1 MGVLPGPAQY
11 GLRPVPD
18 TISLNLDHMLCIKTN
33 PVCGGAIKRISF
45 QNIQVGKV
53 GDANAPL
60 NMEMTGF
67 ADPSVSAIRE

>member
-1 MGVLPGPAQY
+1 
-11 GLRPVPD
+11 
-18 TISLNLDHMLCIKTN
+18 MLCIKTN